1 MAAPVRIGFIG
12 AGKMASALASGLVRQ
27 GQVLKNSSDLMAS
40 CPVQDNH
47 LLEPFK
53 GKLIYIFKMADFEIL
68 IQVVNQFHDFFTS
81 SRTWLSYHQ

>member
-53 GKLIYIFKMADFEIL
+53 GKLCPCSKWLIFKF
-68 IQVVNQFHDFFTS
+68 
-81 SRTWLSYHQ
+81 

>member
-53 GKLIYIFKMADFEIL
+53 GKLYPCSKWLIL
-68 IQVVNQFHDFFTS
+68 TFLSKLLINFT
-81 SRTWLSYHQ
+81 

>member
-53 GKLIYIFKMADFEIL
+53 GKLCPSSKWLIL
-68 IQVVNQFHDFFTS
+68 KI
-81 SRTWLSYHQ
+81 LSKL

>member
-40 CPVQDNH
+40 CPIQDKH

-53 GKLIYIFKMADFEIL
+53 GELHIFDDKMSP
-68 IQVVNQFHDFFTS
+68 IQNYVKSNFK
-81 SRTWLSYHQ
+81 

>member
-12 AGKMASALASGLVRQ
+12 AGKMASALASGVVRQ

-40 CPVQDNH
+40 CPIQDNH

-53 GKLIYIFKMADFEIL
+53 GNLCQLFKMADFEI
-68 IQVVNQFHDFFTS
+68 VNQAVD
-81 SRTWLSYHQ
+81 